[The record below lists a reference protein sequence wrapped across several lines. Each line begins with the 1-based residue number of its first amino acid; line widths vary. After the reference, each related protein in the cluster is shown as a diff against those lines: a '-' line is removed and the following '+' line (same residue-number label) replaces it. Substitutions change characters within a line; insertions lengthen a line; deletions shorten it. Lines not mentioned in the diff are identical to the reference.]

1 MTAAQSNAEPAVSA
15 PLGEDT
21 AVSQN
26 ADLNNSRSEAMIPTE
41 ARPDASLSLP
51 PWSDEALAKIR
62 EQNKSKNVVCIVGF
76 APTTR
81 HLALYDDPEV
91 EIFSLNEAHRHK
103 SGYLKRWTR
112 WFQLHEQFDYTKQ
125 NSQAT
130 KDHWEWLQQPHDF
143 PIYLQEVD
151 PRVPASVKYPL
162 EEITQT
168 VLGRTKQWTEG
179 GDEVVKRYFTSSFAY
194 QAALVAYEKATG
206 IKDWNRVI
214 VVGYEMATSTEYCL
228 APHMRIL
235 TSDLRWVPVGEL
247 TEGEN
252 IVAFDETVQTGSK
265 KRQWRA
271 ADVLALGRT
280 RLPCVRITLEDGTVL
295 ECSKEHRWL
304 VNTSHNREWL
314 ESDRLS
320 AQPKRQSNLIRLT
333 KTWDEDVS
341 RDAGYL
347 AGVFDGEGWYGHTKR
362 RFAAGFMNRLGFAQ
376 KDNELREA
384 ACKALADRGYDW
396 NESMSVASLGCI
408 QHELRGGIP
417 EKLRLLGSLRP
428 PRLLSKFDPAR
439 LGYINGSDYPK
450 VVSVEDIGE
459 QEVVQLKTSTGTC
472 IVEGIASHNSYQKG
486 STEWWMGKLDGM
498 GIEVIVPPKCRLL
511 HGSLYGYEISRVFTR
526 DMLVKLL
533 DGERKKERDQIRKTA
548 TLSGRREAIE
558 ELLKETMEAMDKPLS
573 EEHLMDLEVRN
584 LELRPRARDAF
595 QKEIESVRDINVQFG
610 RSEELADLIAYT
622 DNAKSQ
628 VLSGGEEAPVVNRQ
642 LLEFRLKSI
651 HDAENQ
657 WIQKVLIRRGQRTAI
672 QDLYKTAK
680 AEQQAEYQQHGSKI
694 FKKEL
699 DESSMA
705 NIIVGRRELA
715 IELIRHLD
723 NIDTDDKVIR
733 ALMENDPIKK
743 EEGK

>member
-26 ADLNNSRSEAMIPTE
+26 TDLNNRSDAMIPVE
-41 ARPDASLSLP
+41 AKPDA
-51 PWSDEALAKIR
+51 ALAAPEWSEEAKAKLR
-62 EQNKSKNVVCIVGF
+62 ASRLGKHTMCIVGF

-81 HLALYDDPEV
+81 HLAPYDEPKIDERGGTI
-91 EIFSLNEAHRHK
+91 EIFGLNEAHRHK
-103 SGYLKRWTR
+103 ADYLKRWDR
-112 WFQLHEQFDYTKQ
+112 WAQIHEPWDYTKQ
-125 NSQAT
+125 NSAAT
-130 KDHWEWLQQPHDF
+130 KEHWEWLQQPHDF
-143 PIYLQEVD
+143 PIYMQEAD
-151 PRVPASVKYPL
+151 PRIPASVTYPL
-162 EEITQT
+162 TEIAD
-168 VLGRTKQWTEG
+168 VLLGKTKRIQDDG
-179 GDEVVKRYFTSSFAY
+179 SDIAVRYFTSSFAY
-194 QAALVAYEKATG
+194 MAALVAYEKAAG
-206 IKDWNRVI
+206 IKDWHKII
-214 VVGYEMATSTEYCL
+214 VVGYEMATMTEY
-228 APHMRIL
+228 
-235 TSDLRWVPVGEL
+235 
-247 TEGEN
+247 
-252 IVAFDETVQTGSK
+252 Q
-265 KRQWRA
+265 
-271 ADVLALGRT
+271 
-280 RLPCVRITLEDGTVL
+280 
-295 ECSKEHRWL
+295 
-304 VNTSHNREWL
+304 
-314 ESDRLS
+314 
-320 AQPKRQSNLIRLT
+320 
-333 KTWDEDVS
+333 
-341 RDAGYL
+341 
-347 AGVFDGEGWYGHTKR
+347 
-362 RFAAGFMNRLGFAQ
+362 
-376 KDNELREA
+376 
-384 ACKALADRGYDW
+384 
-396 NESMSVASLGCI
+396 
-408 QHELRGGIP
+408 
-417 EKLRLLGSLRP
+417 
-428 PRLLSKFDPAR
+428 
-439 LGYINGSDYPK
+439 
-450 VVSVEDIGE
+450 
-459 QEVVQLKTSTGTC
+459 
-472 IVEGIASHNSYQKG
+472 YQKG

-705 NIIVGRRELA
+705 NIIVGRREMT

-723 NIDTDDKVIR
+723 NIDPDQKILQM
-733 ALMENDPIKK
+733 LMQNDELRK